1 MENNKGF
8 SPEEIKKLEAKLA
21 SSGQSYEVI
30 PSEDNSDD
38 FMNFYFIGSYENQP
52 VIYDAAMYTLKL
64 QHSSE
69 IYDLAEHKV
78 AQKFPKYRKI
88 AFQEDENGDIMPLDD
103 LDEEIGLYLTE
114 VMDELEED
122 DVVKVQE
129 HVDVDPNID
138 FGIGLDIGLHK
149 DKITPEVIETFIEAY
164 NAGKLKLDPTHYS
177 FQFDEEE
184 DE

>member
-8 SPEEIKKLEAKLA
+8 SAKEIQKLKEKLA
-21 SSGQSYEVI
+21 SSGKSYEVI

-38 FMNFYFIGSYENQP
+38 FMNFHFIGNYEDQP
-52 VIYDAAMYTLKL
+52 VIYDAAIYTLKL

-78 AQKFPKYRKI
+78 AQKFPKFRKI

-122 DVVKVQE
+122 DAVKVQE

-149 DKITPEVIETFIEAY
+149 DKIDHEVIERFIKDF

-184 DE
+184 D